1 MCWGVGVLGEGRGM
15 CWMGVGGG
23 SALSAS
29 VLQPCDGESGLR
41 DHWQWPTRDSTSE
54 GGREDLADVFLLRV
68 CHLLSLQLTFM
79 VVEDLVSFCVLA
91 NCLFMLVVNANKCLL
106 EGSLKPSDEHL
117 KLSPEDPQ
125 MVDICHQQIWYSDA
139 HTIGTLY
146 CTGRLCVPA
155 EDEGES
161 EVGVYG

>member
-1 MCWGVGVLGEGRGM
+1 
-15 CWMGVGGG
+15 
-23 SALSAS
+23 
-29 VLQPCDGESGLR
+29 
-41 DHWQWPTRDSTSE
+41 
-54 GGREDLADVFLLRV
+54 
-68 CHLLSLQLTFM
+68 M

-91 NCLFMLVVNANKCLL
+91 NSLFMLVVNANKCLL

-117 KLSPEDPQ
+117 KLSPEDPL

-146 CTGRLCVPA
+146 CTGRLCIPA

-161 EVGVYG
+161 EVGCTGESGCCTVLSPSAGTAQKSCS